1 MIIIDNVELSKKTL
15 SVSEPFILKVTL
27 HEMIEFDMTFFL
39 MVFHSV
45 DGVIV
50 NGIWDKNHETIT
62 C

>member
-27 HEMIEFDMTFFL
+27 HEMIDFDITFFL